1 MYEEEVVGSRG
12 KEKKTNILPRMHV
25 SKYWQ
30 YASGESKNE
39 KKKIKKRRE
48 KEENKK
54 QKKSA
59 QDIRMSISPFHP
71 SNVKFFPFLR

>member
-54 QKKSA
+54 QKKKRPRHPHVPS
-59 QDIRMSISPFHP
+59 IR
-71 SNVKFFPFLR
+71 SNHQT